1 MTTELEKVPTEVL
14 LRATFAAQRE
24 AHSAATNREDLDL
37 LTRLIQS
44 ELLAVSGVYERER
57 RHWNFKEKWAS
68 KEYRTS
74 QAQQEATIVAKR
86 VAIRFAAEMA
96 AAESERQVDLDHNE
110 VLVLRVDEVFA
121 NVNKWHGADP
131 APSYR
136 RLLSE
141 LVSHPG
147 WNQDSLF
154 SRLIEI
160 GAVVKPRHKDE
171 RPAAEFGGRWGTYDT
186 APDLELVV
194 LRRDGSGFMVFR
206 SGERRTFTEGR
217 YSFRPNPFL
226 SALDDVAEQRDPHFD
241 FDYWLELD
249 DWCADKYHRNRT
261 NPSTADGGML
271 IEKGESTH
279 E

>member
-1 MTTELEKVPTEVL
+1 MNTDLEKVPTEVL

-24 AHSAATNREDLDL
+24 AHDAAANQEELDL
-37 LTRLIQS
+37 LARLIQS
-44 ELLAVSGVYERER
+44 EVLAVSGVYERER
-57 RHWNFKEKWAS
+57 RHWNYKEKWAS

-74 QAQQEATIVAKR
+74 QAHQEATIVAKR

-96 AAESERQVDLDHNE
+96 ARSTQGMTELDPNE

-121 NVNKWHGADP
+121 NENKWHGADP

-147 WNQDSLF
+147 WNQNALF
-154 SRLIEI
+154 HRLIEV
-160 GAVVKPRHKDE
+160 GALVKPIYDDE
-171 RPAAEFGGRWGTYDT
+171 RPLAEFGGRWGTHDT

-194 LRRDGSGFMVFR
+194 LRRDGSGFLEFR
-206 SGERRTFTEGR
+206 SGERRTFAEAAHP
-217 YSFRPNPFL
+217 FRANPFL
-226 SALDDVAEQRDPHFD
+226 SASGDVAQARDPFFD

-249 DWCADKYHRNRT
+249 DWCAEKYRRNRT
-261 NPSTADGGML
+261 ELVRVTDEIAAEQEEP
-271 IEKGESTH
+271 TH

>member
-37 LTRLIQS
+37 LARLIQS

-57 RHWNFKEKWAS
+57 RHWDFKEKWAS

-96 AAESERQVDLDHNE
+96 AAENERQVELDRNE

-121 NVNKWHGADP
+121 TENKWHGADP

-160 GAVVKPRHKDE
+160 EAVVKPRHEDE
-171 RPAAEFGGRWGTYDT
+171 RPVAEFGGRWGTYDT
-186 APDLELVV
+186 APDLEIVV
-194 LRRDGSGFMVFR
+194 LRRDGSGFLEFK
-206 SGERRTFTEGR
+206 SGERRTFTQAKHP
-217 YSFRPNPFL
+217 FRQNPFL

-249 DWCADKYHRNRT
+249 DWCAEKYHRNRT
-261 NPSTADGGML
+261 NPSAVDGGML

>member
-1 MTTELEKVPTEVL
+1 MTIELEKVPTEAL
-14 LRATFAAQRE
+14 LRATFAKQRE

-37 LTRLIQS
+37 LARLIQS

-68 KEYRTS
+68 KVYRTS

-86 VAIRFAAEMA
+86 VAIRFAAELTA
-96 AAESERQVDLDHNE
+96 AGSERQVDLDHNE

-121 NVNKWHGADP
+121 HVNKWHGADP

-147 WNQDSLF
+147 WNQNSLHF
-154 SRLIEI
+154 RLIEI
-160 GAVVKPRHKDE
+160 GAVVQPRYGDE
-171 RPAAEFGGRWGTYDT
+171 RPVAEFGGRWGTYDT

-206 SGERRTFTEGR
+206 NGERRTFTKGR

-249 DWCADKYHRNRT
+249 DWCAEKYHRNR
-261 NPSTADGGML
+261 NEPSTVDGGML
-271 IEKGESTH
+271 IEKGESTD

>member
-24 AHSAATNREDLDL
+24 AHSAATNQEDLDL
-37 LTRLIQS
+37 LARLIES
-44 ELLAVSGVYERER
+44 EVLAVSGVYERLR
-57 RHWNFKEKWAS
+57 RFWNFAHRWAS
-68 KEYRTS
+68 EEYRTS
-74 QAQQEATIVAKR
+74 QARQEATIVAKR

-96 AAESERQVDLDHNE
+96 AKSTPGVAELDPNE

-121 NVNKWHGADP
+121 NENKWHGADP

-147 WNQDSLF
+147 WDQDSLF
-154 SRLIEI
+154 SRLIKV
-160 GAVVKPRHKDE
+160 GALVKPICDDE
-171 RPAAEFGGRWGTYDT
+171 RPVAEFGGRWGTYDT

-194 LRRDGSGFMVFR
+194 LRRDGSGFLEFR
-206 SGERRTFTEGR
+206 SGERRTFAEAAHP
-217 YSFRPNPFL
+217 FRANPFL
-226 SALDDVAEQRDPHFD
+226 STSGDVAQARDPFFD

-249 DWCADKYHRNRT
+249 DWCAEKYWRNRT
-261 NPSTADGGML
+261 ALVKVSDEGAAVKEDQVHG
-271 IEKGESTH
+271 
-279 E
+279 

>member
-1 MTTELEKVPTEVL
+1 MTTELENVPTEVL

-24 AHSAATNREDLDL
+24 AHSAATNRENLDL
-37 LTRLIQS
+37 LARLIQS

-86 VAIRFAAEMA
+86 VAIRFAAELTA
-96 AAESERQVDLDHNE
+96 AGSERQVDLDHNE

-121 NVNKWHGADP
+121 HVNKWHGADP

-147 WNQDSLF
+147 WNQDSLH

-160 GAVVKPRHKDE
+160 GAVVQPRYGDE
-171 RPAAEFGGRWGTYDT
+171 RPVAEFGGRWGTYDT

-206 SGERRTFTEGR
+206 NGERRTFTEGR

-226 SALDDVAEQRDPHFD
+226 IALDDVAEQRDPHFD

-249 DWCADKYHRNRT
+249 DWCAEKYHRNR
-261 NPSTADGGML
+261 NEPSTVDGGML
-271 IEKGESTH
+271 IEKGESTD

>member
-24 AHSAATNREDLDL
+24 AHSAAANQEDLDL
-37 LTRLIQS
+37 LARLIQG

-96 AAESERQVDLDHNE
+96 AAGSARQVDLDHNE

-121 NVNKWHGADP
+121 NENKWHGADP

-136 RLLSE
+136 RFLSE

-147 WNQDSLF
+147 WNQDSLH

-160 GAVVKPRHKDE
+160 GAVVQPRYGDE
-171 RPAAEFGGRWGTYDT
+171 RPVVEFGGRWGTYDT

-194 LRRDGSGFMVFR
+194 LRRDGSGFLEFR
-206 SGERRTFTEGR
+206 SGERRTFSVGR
-217 YSFRPNPFL
+217 YSFDPNPFL

-249 DWCADKYHRNRT
+249 DWCAEKYYQNRS
-261 NPSTADGGML
+261 NPLTANGGML
-271 IEKGESTH
+271 IGKGESTD

>member
-1 MTTELEKVPTEVL
+1 MNTELEKIPTEVL

-24 AHSAATNREDLDL
+24 AHSAATNQEDLDL
-37 LTRLIQS
+37 LARLIQN

-57 RHWNFKEKWAS
+57 RHWNYKEKWAS

-96 AAESERQVDLDHNE
+96 AVETQRQVELDQNE

-121 NVNKWHGADP
+121 IQNKWHGAEP

-147 WNQDSLF
+147 WNQDCLS

-160 GAVVKPRHKDE
+160 EAVVKPKWGDE
-171 RPAAEFGGRWGTYDT
+171 RPVAEFGGRWGTYDT

-194 LRRDGSGFMVFR
+194 LRRDGSGFLEFR
-206 SGERRTFTEGR
+206 SGERRTFTPAKHP
-217 YSFRPNPFL
+217 FRQTPFL
-226 SALDDVAEQRDPHFD
+226 SALDDVVEQRDPFFD

-249 DWCADKYHRNRT
+249 DWCAEKYHRNRA

-271 IEKGESTH
+271 IEKGESAN